1 MEGLKMARGPN
12 IDQDEL
18 FEAANRLEAEGKEVT
33 AQALLT
39 ALGRGSYTTVYKHLD
54 AWKASR
60 PAPVA
65 AVSMQMPDP
74 VKNIFAS
81 AWRMAVMESAKE
93 TEAVRAKA
101 SEDIRQAAAQFQG
114 ALDAIEKLEKDAEE
128 SAKELASAN
137 ELAEQ
142 RQAEIVKV
150 ESNLAGQ
157 KATCEELRHQ
167 LSDRDKENSRLRE
180 ELEKARQERDSAMR
194 EAAEMKGRAETLLVQ
209 NEALLKRIGEK

>member
-1 MEGLKMARGPN
+1 MARGPN
-12 IDQDEL
+12 INQDEL

-65 AVSMQMPDP
+65 PVSLQMPDQ
-74 VKNIFAS
+74 VKNIFAG
-81 AWRMAVMESAKE
+81 AWRMALAESAKE
-93 TEAVRAKA
+93 TEAVRVKA
-101 SEDIRQAAAQFQG
+101 AEDLRQAAVQFQG
-114 ALDAIEKLEKDAEE
+114 ALDAIEKLEKEAEE
-128 SAKELASAN
+128 SAKELASVK
-137 ELAEQ
+137 ELADQ

-150 ESNLAGQ
+150 ESDLAGQ

-167 LSDRDKENSRLRE
+167 LTDRDKERARLME
-180 ELEKARQERDSAMR
+180 ELEKARQERDSSMR
-194 EAAEMKGRAETLLVQ
+194 EASEMKGRVEALQVQ
-209 NEALLKRIGEK
+209 NEAFMKRLSI

>member
-1 MEGLKMARGPN
+1 MARGPN

-18 FEAANRLEAEGKEVT
+18 FEAANRLECDGKEVT

-60 PAPVA
+60 PGPVA
-65 AVSMQMPDP
+65 LVNLQMPDQ
-74 VKNIFAS
+74 VKNIFAG
-81 AWRMAVMESAKE
+81 AWRMALAESAKD

-101 SEDIRQAAAQFQG
+101 VEDLRQAAVQFQG
-114 ALDAIEKLEKDAEE
+114 ALDAIEKLEDQAEE
-128 SAKELASAN
+128 SAKELATVK

-150 ESNLAGQ
+150 ESDLAGQ
-157 KATCEELRHQ
+157 KASCEELRHQ
-167 LSDRDKENSRLRE
+167 LTDRDKESARLRE
-180 ELEKARQERDSAMR
+180 ELEKARHERDIAMR
-194 EAAEMKGRAETLLVQ
+194 EAAEMKGRAETLQRQ
-209 NEALLKRIGEK
+209 NDSLMKRFGDK